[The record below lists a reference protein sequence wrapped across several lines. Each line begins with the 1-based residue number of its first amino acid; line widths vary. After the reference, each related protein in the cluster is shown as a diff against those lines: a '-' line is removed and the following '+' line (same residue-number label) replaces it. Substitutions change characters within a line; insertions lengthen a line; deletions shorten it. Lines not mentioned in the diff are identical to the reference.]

1 MSKSSAQNVEFQNQN
16 LLVKRHVDK
25 AALKRRGA
33 VALLLV
39 YYIWILV
46 SAWSMSKSWWWSLE
60 EGLMWLSGGQ
70 GRFFPIPIQPGRQI
84 FIPLDITHGYL
95 VDQVF
100 YLVFMHGGIW
110 IAWIALG
117 LLYLFLPY
125 QIDIRLLLD
134 RIRTRLHDRS
144 QNETR

>member
-1 MSKSSAQNVEFQNQN
+1 MSMSESGTQNAEFQNQN
-16 LLVKRHVDK
+16 LLVKRHVDR
-25 AALKRRGA
+25 AALIRRVA
-33 VALLLV
+33 VSLLLV

-46 SAWSMSKSWWWSLE
+46 SAFSMVGWWWSLE
-60 EGLMWLSGGQ
+60 EGLMWSSLPP
-70 GRFFPIPIQPGRQI
+70 GRFLPIPASPGPYMAI
-84 FIPLDITHGYL
+84 SHASL

-125 QIDIRLLLD
+125 QVDIRLLLN